1 MLANGLTSENLIKNI
16 VSQAF
21 VDSGY
26 RIVTEDPD
34 NKAVHVDIVVDKF
47 WGWFSPGFW
56 TISVYAYTE
65 LTLDMKHDL
74 KSEKIHVYQT
84 KRRRSL
90 AATGSLWQDV
100 FLKNLYDVKMD
111 IRDKIQRSELLK

>member
-56 TISVYAYTE
+56 TISVYANTE

-74 KSEKIHVYQT
+74 KSEKNPCISDKKT
-84 KRRRSL
+84 SL
-90 AATGSLWQDV
+90 TCRNRKPMARCIFKKSL
-100 FLKNLYDVKMD
+100 
-111 IRDKIQRSELLK
+111 